1 MARRTYP
8 PDHSSALKEIA
19 SYVTRGWHDRAFE
32 ALAKLHGELPCA
44 RVLQQLEEVLPEA
57 RVSRG
62 IVLHGDAALAAHHA
76 KQDAAL
82 RAARARPPL
91 AVDFEPDELAL
102 LDAVDALLR
111 PRDPSEAA
119 LWEAVYDDPDNDAP
133 RLVLADALIQ
143 RGDPRGEF
151 INLQLRTAGGEK
163 PAPEEKE
170 LLRRFG
176 QVWLGELAFMLAY
189 PVFRR
194 GFVAEAK
201 YVGNHWDHEF
211 APRAW
216 ATLEVLELE
225 HKLVSNHHLI
235 RPALLGLKKSHG
247 LSGRLIERAA
257 EGGLCLSLEH
267 AGVVE
272 PYEPIFDPTLRS
284 SVLPRLS
291 RCDVLGHGAVDQLEP
306 LLASGVRVVGLNAE
320 LEALP
325 RAARLLDDAPQGS
338 AIVLG
343 LRASWAHVDDDWPRW
358 SVTLRRENGLH
369 VEATH
374 HGGDSA
380 DALLVS
386 LRDVDLTSLKLI
398 RRGRPRATPAALA
411 ALRREL
417 EGRGVALD
425 LAGW

>member
-32 ALAKLHGELPCA
+32 ALAKLHRELPSA

-62 IVLHGDAALAAHHA
+62 IHLHDEAALAAHHA

-82 RAARARPPL
+82 RAARERAPL
-91 AVDFEPDELAL
+91 EVDFEPDELAL
-102 LDAVDALLR
+102 LDAIDALLR
-111 PRDPSEAA
+111 PPDPSEAA
-119 LWEAVYDDPDNDAP
+119 LWEAVYDDPESDAP

-151 INLQLRTAGGEK
+151 INLQLRAAGGEK

-176 QVWLGELAFMLAY
+176 QVWLGELQFMLAY

-201 YVGNHWDHEF
+201 YVGNHWDHQF

-216 ATLEVLELE
+216 ATLEALEFE
-225 HKLVSNHHLI
+225 HKNIDVHHLL
-235 RPALLGLKKSHG
+235 RPALLRLKKSHG

-257 EGGLCLSLEH
+257 ERGLRLSLEH
-267 AGVVE
+267 AGVVA
-272 PYEPIFDPTLRS
+272 PYEPILDPTLRS
-284 SVLPRLS
+284 SVLPRLT
-291 RCDVLGHGAVDQLEP
+291 RCDVLGHDADDQLGP
-306 LLASGVRVVGLNAE
+306 LLASGVRVVGCNAE

-325 RAARLLDDAPQGS
+325 RAARLLEDAPQGS

-343 LRASWAHVDDDWPRW
+343 LRASWAHVGDEWPRW
-358 SVTLRRENGLH
+358 SVTLRRESGLR

-380 DALLVS
+380 DALLGL
-386 LRDVDLTSLKLI
+386 LRGLDLASLKLI
-398 RRGRPRATPAALA
+398 RRGRPRATPEALA
-411 ALRREL
+411 ALRSEL
-417 EGRGVALD
+417 EDRGVALE